1 MRRGSWLNIVDK
13 PRVAEKLAL
22 PWFRLRIAIALF
34 SVLMFTGIMGYHLI
48 EGWSMLDS
56 LYMTVITLSSVGYG
70 EVHPLDRSG
79 KIFSIG
85 LIVFGVGVVA
95 WGLSTTIEV
104 LTSEHGIRDMERRRL
119 RRVVNAMNKHFI
131 VVGYGRIGQS
141 IVKGLRRNNV
151 PLVVIEMESERLEK
165 LRADGVPFI
174 EGDASYD
181 QTLELAGIARARAL
195 IAVTPTDA
203 VNTFIVLSA
212 RGLRSDLMI
221 VVRADAPENIAKLY
235 RAGATKVVSPHSL
248 GGWWM
253 AATAVNPAA
262 TDFMEGLSLADHTKI
277 SLYEFKVA
285 DELTGKPFGSFHF
298 KTNTGALVVAVRRG
312 DDFKANPSNTLILF
326 KGDALMALG
335 SPDQLK
341 KLAEVCNP
349 KNPVKIDLAFEL
361 PDRVL

>member
-1 MRRGSWLNIVDK
+1 MRRGSWLQIVDK
-13 PRVAEKLAL
+13 PRFVEKLSL
-22 PWFRLRIAIALF
+22 PYFRLRIAISL
-34 SVLMFTGIMGYHLI
+34 FTGLMLTGMFGYHLI
-48 EGWSMLDS
+48 EHWTLLES
-56 LYMTVITLSSVGYG
+56 LFMTVITLSSVGFG
-70 EVHPLDRSG
+70 EVHPLSHEG
-79 KIFSIG
+79 EVFTIF

-104 LTSEHGIRDMERRRL
+104 LTSEHGIHDMERRRL
-119 RRVVNAMNKHFI
+119 RRIVKAMNHHFI
-131 VVGYGRIGQS
+131 VCGYGRIGQS
-141 IVKGLRRNNV
+141 IVKGLKRNNV
-151 PLVVIEMESERLEK
+151 PLVVVECEAERLEM
-165 LRADGVPFI
+165 LRTDGIPFI
-174 EGDASYD
+174 EGDASSD
-181 QTLELAGIARARAL
+181 QTLELAGIGRARAL

-212 RGLRSDLMI
+212 RGLNSTLMI

-262 TDFMEGLSLADHTKI
+262 TDFMEGLSLADHSKI
-277 SLYEFKVA
+277 SLYEFNVA
-285 DELTGKPFGSFHF
+285 DELTGKAFGSFHF

-312 DDFKANPSNTLILF
+312 GEFHANPPNTLILF

-335 SPDQLK
+335 SPEQLK
-341 KLAEVCNP
+341 RLAQVCNP